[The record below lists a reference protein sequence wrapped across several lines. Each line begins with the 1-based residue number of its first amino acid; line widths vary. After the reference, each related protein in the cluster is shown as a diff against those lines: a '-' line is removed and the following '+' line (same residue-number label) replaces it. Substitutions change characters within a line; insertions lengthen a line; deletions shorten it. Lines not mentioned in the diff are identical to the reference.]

1 MDKAEWIRSALDR
14 YEKPLLRYAGR
25 IIGNSE
31 AARDVVQETFL
42 RLCKANPAKIDGR
55 LAPWL
60 FTVTRNGALNIR
72 KQEGSMRLLKEGEAE
87 LLQSPHP
94 SPGTVAACNETDQLV
109 LTTLAM
115 LPETQQEAFRLKF
128 RDDLSYR
135 EIQQIMGVSI
145 GTVSHLITSAR
156 QAIRQRLDAEDNPAQ
171 EV

>member
-14 YEKPLLRYAGR
+14 YEKPLLRFAGR

-94 SPGTVAACNETDQLV
+94 SPGVVQHVMKRTN
-109 LTTLAM
+109 
-115 LPETQQEAFRLKF
+115 
-128 RDDLSYR
+128 LSSPHWPCCPKR
-135 EIQQIMGVSI
+135 SRRPSG
-145 GTVSHLITSAR
+145 
-156 QAIRQRLDAEDNPAQ
+156 
-171 EV
+171 